1 MRFNIIS
8 VGLRIVTLQA
18 MVQDLLVAGEVG
30 LQLSDVEIG
39 NPGGLS
45 SGMGRAA
52 KATWGWLPN
61 VCWIS
66 SCCLPCPQLWF
77 QNSCQLPHQHNP
89 LPGKWYRLGT
99 MYDLPE
105 QYARLES
112 HGFIPL
118 CFWRKKDICIWQL
131 SCTSLLEDPAE
142 LQKSSSYFVSRNE
155 EIWVGFV

>member
-8 VGLRIVTLQA
+8 AGLRIVTLQA

-52 KATWGWLPN
+52 KAAWGWLPN

-118 CFWRKKDICIWQL
+118 CFWRKKEKTFVSGNFPVHPFL
-131 SCTSLLEDPAE
+131 KT
-142 LQKSSSYFVSRNE
+142 QKSCRKVAAILYPGMKRS
-155 EIWVGFV
+155 G

>member
-52 KATWGWLPN
+52 KAT
-61 VCWIS
+61 
-66 SCCLPCPQLWF
+66 
-77 QNSCQLPHQHNP
+77 
-89 LPGKWYRLGT
+89 
-99 MYDLPE
+99 
-105 QYARLES
+105 
-112 HGFIPL
+112 
-118 CFWRKKDICIWQL
+118 
-131 SCTSLLEDPAE
+131 
-142 LQKSSSYFVSRNE
+142 
-155 EIWVGFV
+155 